1 MFKNPTPRQI
11 AFYVAIAI
19 TVLVLI
25 FNLLT
30 NGLIPQWA
38 AAISVSLAPLA
49 VFVVSFLLTNYLIE
63 HFIYRRIKVIYK
75 RISEFRRTGDTSEI
89 TPDLE
94 EVEAQVNRWAA
105 DKDQKIASLEE
116 LEEYRRNYLGNVSHE
131 LKTPLFSLQGFL
143 HTLLD
148 GGIHDP
154 EVAVSFLQKAAKNAE
169 RLQTIV
175 EDLESISQVES
186 GKLQMDFTIFD
197 IQKLTE
203 EVFEELE
210 VKAKERGIKLQFKEG
225 AKNGWLVK
233 ADKEMVRQI
242 LTNLIANSI
251 KYGKQNGVTK
261 LSFYDMDKIVLV
273 EVNDNGIGIPRHH
286 HKHVFDRFYRV
297 DSGRSRAAGGSGLGL
312 AIVKHLVEAHEQSIH
327 LRSTEN
333 VGSTFGFTLEKA

>member
-19 TVLVLI
+19 TVLVLF
-25 FNLLT
+25 FNLLI
-30 NGLIPQWA
+30 NGLMPQLA
-38 AAISVSLAPLA
+38 PAMSVSIAPLL
-49 VFVVSFLLTNYLIE
+49 VFAVSFLLTNYLIE

-75 RISEFRRTGDTSEI
+75 RISEFRRTGDVAEI

-148 GGIHDP
+148 GGIHDT

-175 EDLESISQVES
+175 EDLESISHVES
-186 GKLQMDFTIFD
+186 GKLQMDFTVFD

-203 EVFEELE
+203 EVFDELE
-210 VKAKERGIKLQFKEG
+210 IKAKERGIKLQFKEG
-225 AKNGWLVK
+225 ARNGWLVK
-233 ADKEMVRQI
+233 ADREMVRQI
-242 LTNLIANSI
+242 LTNLVANSI
-251 KYGKQNGVTK
+251 KYGKQNGITK
-261 LSFYDMDKIVLV
+261 LSFYDMDKIVLI

>member
-19 TVLVLI
+19 TVLVLF
-25 FNLLT
+25 FNLLI
-30 NGLIPQWA
+30 NGLMPQLA
-38 AAISVSLAPLA
+38 PAMSVSIAPLL
-49 VFVVSFLLTNYLIE
+49 VFAVSFLLTNYLIE

-75 RISEFRRTGDTSEI
+75 RISEFRRTGDVAEI

-131 LKTPLFSLQGFL
+131 LKTPLFSLPGFL

-148 GGIHDP
+148 GGIHDT

-175 EDLESISQVES
+175 EDLESISHVES
-186 GKLQMDFTIFD
+186 GKLQMDFTVFD

-203 EVFEELE
+203 EVFDELE
-210 VKAKERGIKLQFKEG
+210 IKAKERGIKLQFKEG
-225 AKNGWLVK
+225 ARNGWLVK
-233 ADKEMVRQI
+233 ADREMVRQI
-242 LTNLIANSI
+242 LTNLVANSI
-251 KYGKQNGVTK
+251 KYGKQNGITK
-261 LSFYDMDKIVLV
+261 LSFYDMDKIVLI